1 MMQETSMS
9 LQTQPDQSIPELTVQ
24 VARAAFPKGNPYLQ
38 LRDELGQVYTDDE
51 FVLLF
56 PTRGQPA
63 EAPGRLALI
72 TVFQFAEGLTD
83 RQAADAV
90 RGRIDW
96 KYALALEL
104 TDPGFDFSV
113 LSEFRGRLMAGGVEE
128 QLLNH
133 LLTQF
138 KARGLLKA
146 RGRQRTDSTH
156 VLAAIRTLNRLEV
169 VGETVRHTLNA
180 LSVEQPDWVKAQ
192 VPTEWY
198 ERYRGRFEQYRLP
211 KTDAER
217 LEWARTVGADG
228 YRLLSAAYAPDA
240 PASVREH
247 AAVELLRQ
255 VWVQQYYLDEEHVH
269 WREDDNLPP
278 AERLIQS
285 PYDPEARYSRKR
297 QTGWTGY
304 KVHITETCDDEQ
316 PHLITH
322 VETTPATTPD
332 SAVTDTIHTDL
343 ARQDLLPGEHL
354 LDAGYMDAT
363 HLITSRDEHHID
375 LVGPVLSDTS
385 WQARAGQG
393 FAVACFGIDWEH
405 QQVTCPQGQVSRV
418 WSEGQDAFDNP
429 FVYVRFERDTC
440 LACPCRMQCTHG
452 ADNPRTLKFRPQ
464 AQYEALQQARQRQTT
479 PEFKERY
486 AARAGVEG
494 TLSQATRALALRR
507 SRYIGQ
513 AKTHLQHILTAVAIN
528 LARFVD
534 WLNQVPLATTRT
546 SAFAALAGA

>member
-198 ERYRGRFEQYRLP
+198 ERYRGHFEQYRLP

-332 SAVTDTIHTDL
+332 RAVTDTIHTDL

-354 LDAGYMDAT
+354 LDAGYMDAA

-375 LVGPVLSDTS
+375 LVGPVLSDKL
-385 WQARAGQG
+385 AG
-393 FAVACFGIDWEH
+393 
-405 QQVTCPQGQVSRV
+405 
-418 WSEGQDAFDNP
+418 
-429 FVYVRFERDTC
+429 
-440 LACPCRMQCTHG
+440 PCR
-452 ADNPRTLKFRPQ
+452 
-464 AQYEALQQARQRQTT
+464 AR
-479 PEFKERY
+479 
-486 AARAGVEG
+486 VC
-494 TLSQATRALALRR
+494 
-507 SRYIGQ
+507 SRLLW
-513 AKTHLQHILTAVAIN
+513 H
-528 LARFVD
+528 
-534 WLNQVPLATTRT
+534 
-546 SAFAALAGA
+546 

>member
-1 MMQETSMS
+1 MTQEAS
-9 LQTQPDQSIPELTVQ
+9 LSFQTQPDQSVPELTVQ

-38 LRDELGQVYTDDE
+38 LRDELGQVYGDAE
-51 FVLLF
+51 FAALF

-63 EAPGRLALI
+63 ESPGQLALI

-113 LSEFRGRLMAGGVEE
+113 LSEFRGRLIAGGVEE

-133 LLTQF
+133 VLAQF
-138 KARGLLKA
+138 KARGLLKT

-169 VGETVRHTLNA
+169 VGETLRRALNA
-180 LSVEQPDWVKAQ
+180 LSVEQSDWVKAQ

-198 ERYRGRFEQYRLP
+198 ERYRARFEQYRLP
-211 KTDAER
+211 KTEAER
-217 LEWARTVGADG
+217 LEWAQTVGADG
-228 YRLLSAAYAPDA
+228 YRVLNAAYAADA

-255 VWVQQYYLDEEHVH
+255 VWVQQYYLEEEQVH
-269 WREDDNLPP
+269 WREEGNLPP

-297 QTGWTGY
+297 QTTWTGY
-304 KVHITETCDDEQ
+304 KVHLTETCDDDQ

-332 SAVTDTIHTDL
+332 SAVTGTIHADL
-343 ARQDLLPGEHL
+343 ARQDLLPREHL
-354 LDAGYMDAT
+354 LDTGYIDAD
-363 HLITSRDEHHID
+363 HLVTSRDEHHVD

-393 FAVACFGIDWEH
+393 FAVACFGIDWEQ
-405 QQVTCPQGQVSRV
+405 QQVTCPQGQVSQV
-418 WSEGQDAFDNP
+418 WSEGQDAFDSP

-440 LACPCRMQCTHG
+440 LACPCRTQCTHG

-464 AQYEALQQARQRQTT
+464 AQHEALQQARQRQTT
-479 PEFKERY
+479 PEFKHQY

-494 TLSQATRALALRR
+494 TLSQGTRALSLRR

-528 LARFVD
+528 LVRFVD
-534 WLNQVPLATTRT
+534 WLNQIPLAATRT
-546 SAFAALAGA
+546 DPVTT